1 MNHHTQ
7 NHNNPNHDKVI
18 IRTPKHP
25 SSKYSS
31 STTKPEFKAR
41 TTMTRSRS
49 STTTTITSLC
59 GIIELL
65 EGHPSHNVVEIIFH
79 TSWGPKPF
87 PGRVELI
94 FKVQRASHT
103 LARFEEFRKAMKAR
117 ATAGLAEGNDDEEN
131 TWCIADGNEVMWF
144 HCLIQSNIS
153 EK

>member
-1 MNHHTQ
+1 
-7 NHNNPNHDKVI
+7 
-18 IRTPKHP
+18 
-25 SSKYSS
+25 
-31 STTKPEFKAR
+31 
-41 TTMTRSRS
+41 MTGSQS
-49 STTTTITSLC
+49 ITTTTTTSLR

-65 EGHPSHNVVEIIFH
+65 EGHPSRNVVEIISH